1 MVRTAPPAAVEGP
14 RPGYRPAVPATRRL
28 ALRPIEAAD
37 LEELVALFREP
48 GVRRYLLDDAVVD
61 AAWMARE
68 IEASDELFGRGGLGL
83 FTARDRQDDRRIV
96 GVAGFRLFAGP
107 SDPQLLYALAPGT
120 TGRGLAAEMV
130 AAVVEMA
137 FDLGAPRVVATVD
150 EPNVGSLRLLE
161 RLGFRVVAELAGPR
175 FPMRRYELCPG
186 EGPRL
191 PG

>member
-1 MVRTAPPAAVEGP
+1 M
-14 RPGYRPAVPATRRL
+14 PATRRL

-37 LEELVALFREP
+37 AEELVALFREP

-61 AAWMARE
+61 AAWVARE
-68 IEASDELFGRGGLGL
+68 IEASDELFGRGALGL
-83 FTARDRQDDRRIV
+83 FTARDRDDDRRIV
-96 GVAGFRLFAGP
+96 GVAGFRLFEGP

-175 FPMRRYELCPG
+175 FPMRRYELRPG